1 MTTNRQIM
9 MATDPAVA
17 LNVGIG
23 GVASPGQTRV
33 TLDPLQSVYTL
44 GTNDLWVMR
53 NGIVQPS
60 SAYIEEDPE
69 HVVFND
75 LLDASLPWIDE
86 IEFRS
91 ALQGASI
98 VIPPPTFLV
107 QAVPPERPDNFGG
120 SFEFS

>member
-1 MTTNRQIM
+1 MATNRQIM
-9 MATDPAVA
+9 LATDPAVA

-33 TLDPLQSVYTL
+33 TLDPLQIVYTP

-53 NGIVQPS
+53 NGIAQPG
-60 SAYIEEDPE
+60 SAYIEEDAT
-69 HVVFND
+69 HVVFTA
-75 LLDASLPWIDE
+75 LLDATVPWIDE

-91 ALQGASI
+91 ALQGAAV
-98 VIPPPTFLV
+98 VIPPPTFLA
-107 QAVPPERPDNFGG
+107 QAAPPTRPDNFGG